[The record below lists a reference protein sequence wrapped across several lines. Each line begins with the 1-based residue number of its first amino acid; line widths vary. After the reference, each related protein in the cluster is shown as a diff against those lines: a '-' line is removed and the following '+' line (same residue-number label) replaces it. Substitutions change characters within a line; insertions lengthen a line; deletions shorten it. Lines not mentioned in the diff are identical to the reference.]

1 MDNEL
6 LIENIENE
14 IAFENAETSE
24 NIFIDTT
31 FSATQA
37 IQNIYYVVS
46 ALTFLIFCFY
56 MYRYLKAVFKRRN

>member
-24 NIFIDTT
+24 NIVIDTT

-37 IQNIYYVVS
+37 IQNTYYVVS

>member
-6 LIENIENE
+6 LIENIENG
-14 IAFENAETSE
+14 IAFDNTETTE
-24 NIFIDTT
+24 NIVVDTT

-37 IQNIYYVVS
+37 ITVTYYLVCAV
-46 ALTFLIFCFY
+46 TFFMFAFY